1 MEDCPIDNYDQMTV
15 SEVGSAVGPYT
26 NGLEQLS
33 DSDLV
38 ERLELVTAVLEYERA
53 HKDRKTAKSSITEVR
68 DALVAE
74 ARPRGLL
81 TPDEEA
87 ETESDDADDVQ
98 TDEEDDADAGDA
110 DDADGEDTG
119 DGDDPEPDAAEDESE
134 EGAEDV
140 APTSG
145 PMQQRDNETR
155 EAAFTG
161 ADRRSRVLVRNHLK
175 EARRVAGHA
184 FDGGEVKEIV
194 LDDKLRAAIRRN
206 QLQVVKG

>member
-15 SEVGSAVGPYT
+15 SEVGSAIEPYT

-53 HKDRKTAKSSITEVR
+53 HKDRKTAKSSVSEVR

-87 ETESDDADDVQ
+87 ETESDNDDDDPVDDEGDENDVA
-98 TDEEDDADAGDA
+98 TDPD
-110 DDADGEDTG
+110 DGEDRG
-119 DGDDPEPDAAEDESE
+119 DGDDPERDASEDEDE
-134 EGAEDV
+134 AETAEV
-140 APTSG
+140 APSSG
-145 PMQQRDNETR
+145 PMQQRDNET
-155 EAAFTG
+155 ADASFTG
-161 ADRRSRVLVRNHLK
+161 ADRRQRVLVRNHLK
-175 EARRVAGHA
+175 ESRNVAGHSFEA
-184 FDGGEVKEIV
+184 GEVKEIV
-194 LDDKLRAAIRRN
+194 LDDKLRSSIRRN
-206 QLQVVKG
+206 QLQVVRG